1 MRKNIEPFYSVL
13 IAQPSSLFSEEDIMK
28 HLKAAN
34 HKAEIVE
41 AVQVA
46 EAQGVQED
54 VVGMAQPMGCTTIF
68 NPGWEANMWGGVNAM
83 CAPMEADLLGCANVC
98 WWPAQVPDSLQNYSE
113 WAKACSGMNQEDW
126 KSLEVVFPKTD

>member
-1 MRKNIEPFYSVL
+1 
-13 IAQPSSLFSEEDIMK
+13 MK

-41 AVQVA
+41 TVQDTG
-46 EAQGVQED
+46 AQAAKED

-68 NPGWEANMWGGVNAM
+68 NPGWEANAWGGVNAM

-98 WWPAQVPDSLQNYSE
+98 WWPAQVPDSLQNHPE

-126 KSLEVVFPKTD
+126 KSLEVVFPKIE